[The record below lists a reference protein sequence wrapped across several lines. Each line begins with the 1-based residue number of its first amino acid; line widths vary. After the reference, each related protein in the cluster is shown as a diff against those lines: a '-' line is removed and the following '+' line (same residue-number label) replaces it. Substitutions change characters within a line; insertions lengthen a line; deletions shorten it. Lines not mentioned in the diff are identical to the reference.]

1 MLIIFSTVTFY
12 ACKKSGSQDG
22 EQVRAV
28 SLFSGGKDS
37 FLSAQFALEQG
48 FEIVSAITVIPEE
61 FSFMFH
67 FPNAHMSRYAAELLD
82 LKVVETSEDN
92 LWKLIA
98 SMVENDHIEA
108 VISGAIASDY
118 QKTRIEAA
126 CTDLGIMSFTPL
138 WRMDQE
144 SELKEIISRGI
155 LPVIVSVSA
164 EGFDINDLGV
174 TIDERYFGILK
185 KKNERYGINVTGE
198 GGEYETF
205 VAGITS
211 GKRVIFEELEKLWEG
226 SHGYLIIKRA
236 SVE

>member
-1 MLIIFSTVTFY
+1 M
-12 ACKKSGSQDG
+12 
-22 EQVRAV
+22 RAV

-37 FLSAQFALEQG
+37 FLSAQVALEQG

-67 FPNAHMSRYAAELLD
+67 FPNAHMSGYAAKLLD

-98 SMVENDHIEA
+98 GMVENDHIEA

-144 SELKEIISRGI
+144 SELREIIMRGI

-164 EGFDINDLGV
+164 EGFGIDDLGRN
-174 TIDERYFGILK
+174 IDAGYLETLK

-205 VAGITS
+205 VAGIAP
-211 GKRVIFEELEKLWEG
+211 GKRVIIEESEKLWEG
-226 SHGYLIIKRA
+226 SHGYFLISKAR
-236 SVE
+236 VE